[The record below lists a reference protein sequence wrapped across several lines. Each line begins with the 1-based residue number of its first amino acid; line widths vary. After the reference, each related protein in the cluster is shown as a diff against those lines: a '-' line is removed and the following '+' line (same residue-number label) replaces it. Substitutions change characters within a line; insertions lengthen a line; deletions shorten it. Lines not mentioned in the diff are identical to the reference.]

1 MPNSVLAACCSAQT
15 APSPRPASPGQL
27 IDRLQCTQAE
37 REQILAGSAQRL
49 LRPGTRLSG
58 QA

>member
-1 MPNSVLAACCSAQT
+1 MPGSVLAACCSAQT

-37 REQILAGSAQRL
+37 REQILAGNAQRL
-49 LRPGTRLSG
+49 LRLGTQVTREV
-58 QA
+58 

>member
-1 MPNSVLAACCSAQT
+1 MVRARL
-15 APSPRPASPGQL
+15 PGQL

-37 REQILAGSAQRL
+37 REQILAGNAQHL
-49 LRPGTRLSG
+49 LRLDTRVAG